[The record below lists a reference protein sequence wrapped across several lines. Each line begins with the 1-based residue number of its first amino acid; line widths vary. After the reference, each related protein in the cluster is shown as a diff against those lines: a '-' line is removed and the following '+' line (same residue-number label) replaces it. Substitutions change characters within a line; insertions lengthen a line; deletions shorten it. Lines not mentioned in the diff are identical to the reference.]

1 VRKSALAWI
10 VAALAIGLGLAR
22 LGLVIADVGGPHTI
36 AGVKMPESTAVDTL
50 PETLMMALFAGIG
63 ALVAAR
69 RPRNPVGWL
78 LLTTGVFFGL
88 LLFSERL
95 GWHHLLADRV
105 ISDRAADWL
114 WLANWTW
121 IPAVVPLFIFIPLVF
136 PTGRPLS
143 PRWARL
149 LWAAS
154 VAVAL
159 FVASSA
165 LNPGPLE
172 NYKAVQNP
180 FGTGHAATILEGV
193 SFALVIVC
201 ALASVASLLL
211 RFRRSHGIERQQ
223 IKWVWAAGAL
233 LVASFVLSGALQ
245 TVSPGAADII
255 QFAGL
260 VGIPIAVAVAILRY
274 RLYDIALV
282 VNRTLV
288 YGSLTAALAIVY
300 LGSVLT
306 LQLVLQGVTSD
317 SSLAVAVSTLGV
329 AALFRPVR
337 ARIQELVDRRFYRRK
352 YDAARALESFSAR
365 LRDEVDLDSLSAELR
380 ALLQDT
386 LQPSHVSLWLRPSGE

>member
-1 VRKSALAWI
+1 MRKSALAWI

-22 LGLVIADVGGPHTI
+22 LGLVIADAGGPPTI
-36 AGVKMPESTAVDTL
+36 AGVKMPESSAVDTL

-63 ALVAAR
+63 ALVASR

-78 LLTTGVFFGL
+78 LLATGLSFGL

-95 GWHHLLADRV
+95 GWHLLLADRS
-105 ISDRAADWL
+105 ISDRSADWL

-121 IPAVVPLFIFIPLVF
+121 IPAVAPLLIFIPLLF

-143 PRWARL
+143 PRWTRF

-154 VAVAL
+154 VAVVL

-172 NYKAVQNP
+172 NYKTVQNP
-180 FGTGHAATILEGV
+180 FGTRHAAAILEGV
-193 SFALVIVC
+193 SFALVIAC

-211 RFRRSHGIERQQ
+211 RFRRSHGIEHQQ

-233 LVASFVLSGALQ
+233 LVASFVLTGALQ
-245 TVSPGAADII
+245 TVSQGAADII

-337 ARIQELVDRRFYRRK
+337 GRIQELVDRRFYRRK

>member
-10 VAALAIGLGLAR
+10 VAALAIGVGLAR
-22 LGLVIADVGGPHTI
+22 LGLVIADTGGPHAI
-36 AGVKMPESTAVDTL
+36 SGVKMPESSAIDTL

-63 ALVAAR
+63 ALVASR

-78 LLTTGVFFGL
+78 LLATGLSFGL
-88 LLFSERL
+88 LLVSERL
-95 GWHHLLADRV
+95 GWHYLLADHA
-105 ISDRAADWL
+105 ISHRAADWL

-121 IPAVVPLFIFIPLVF
+121 IPAVVPLLIFIPLLF

-143 PRWARL
+143 PRWTRF

-154 VAVAL
+154 VAVAV

-165 LNPGPLE
+165 LRPGTLE
-172 NYKAVQNP
+172 NYKTVQNP
-180 FGTGHAATILEGV
+180 FGTGQAATIVEGV
-193 SFALVIVC
+193 SFALVIAC

-211 RFRRSHGIERQQ
+211 RFRRSHGIEHQQ
-223 IKWVWAAGAL
+223 IKWVWGAGAL
-233 LVASFVLSGALQ
+233 LVASFVLTGALQ
-245 TVSPGAADII
+245 TVSQGAADII

-260 VGIPIAVAVAILRY
+260 MGIPIAVAVAILRY
-274 RLYDIALV
+274 RLYDIAVV

-288 YGSLTAALAIVY
+288 YGLLTATLAAVY
-300 LGSVLT
+300 VGSVLL
-306 LQLVLQGVTSD
+306 LQLALQGVTSD
-317 SSLAVAVSTLGV
+317 SSLAVAVSTLAV
-329 AALFRPVR
+329 AGLFGPVR
-337 ARIQELVDRRFYRRK
+337 GRIQALVDRRFYRRK